1 MDFAAVVAPHKVC
14 RRKFEVLLALAD
26 TYLQWSDQDK
36 VEWNMTPKYLTV
48 GLQDSEK

>member
-1 MDFAAVVAPHKVC
+1 MDLAAVVAPHKVC

-36 VEWNMTPKYLTV
+36 VEWNRTPKYLIV